1 MGITVS
7 SFVGREREL
16 AALRELL
23 GEARGG
29 SGAVAMLSGDPG
41 IGKTA
46 TARVFAGLAQGEG
59 FRVLWGTCYETES
72 SAPFEPWVQAV
83 SPHLR
88 DLARDARVG
97 AAVAVLAEVVPAAGH
112 ALAEASRV
120 APLARD
126 EERLRAYEAF
136 TQLLLAL
143 AGERLVVVLDDLH
156 WADPASLGLL
166 GHAGRAVP
174 GAPIVLVGTYRE
186 AELALA
192 HPLAQTLAELDR
204 HARIRRVPLGTLDA
218 VEVHSLLAA
227 VTDGPVPRE
236 FAQTVARETG
246 GNPFFVS
253 EVGLQLVAGGTSLAE
268 LAVPESVRHAIGQRL
283 ARLSAGSSRVLSVA
297 AAFAGPFRFDAL
309 EALTELGEDAL
320 LDCVDEALRARML
333 VALDGERYE
342 FAHALVRH
350 AIYDELSPSRQ
361 ARLHRRIAEALE
373 RLGHTDAAELASQYY
388 RSRTLPGAEHGVG
401 YAVAAA
407 EHAKQR
413 YAHEQAVIFL
423 RMAQELALGSD
434 EPLRAD
440 IASRLAEAQ
449 AEAVMVD
456 DALQST
462 KEALALLD
470 SSGAAPGDRADFVRR
485 AAWALDEAGAP
496 PTSIQPLVQRG
507 LELAGVQRDLV
518 WARLKLA
525 EYPLEVFRVCGVPAG
540 RWLGFDPKAVEI
552 ARADGDERDHARTIE
567 LMDWRDRA
575 ETEELR
581 ALTGNWQDARAA
593 IHVLS
598 VVSRSLLIQHGQFAA
613 AAAVAHEL
621 RERADR
627 VGSLSGAAYAL
638 VNLSWGAFARGEL
651 DLARA
656 WSEEAR
662 TLVARLGQGHRL
674 HISLRFLAHTL
685 IQAEGPDRPDIAAL
699 REASA
704 SDPKLPPW
712 MVLLHLAHVAQ
723 AHSAA
728 GEPAA
733 AKRVLADLV
742 PALERLPATTL
753 NQNGAVANAAHA
765 AWLTR
770 ASEFAAPLRHAAE
783 ALLVAGVGDYAGTS
797 LELAAAWMAALAG
810 ERPEALTYLDRAR
823 ATLTASGQLPVLSV
837 VDRAEQEIS
846 GGSSDERSA
855 GLTQREVEILRA
867 LAAGKSNRE
876 IAATLVLSVHT
887 VERHVANVYRKIH
900 ARNRAEATAFAL
912 RERL

>member
-1 MGITVS
+1 MGTTAS

-16 AALRELL
+16 AALCELL
-23 GEARGG
+23 GDAQGG
-29 SGAVAMLSGDPG
+29 IGTVATLSGEAG

-46 TARVFAGLAQGEG
+46 TARVFTDIAQGEG

-83 SPHLR
+83 SPYMR
-88 DLARDARVG
+88 DLARDARVS
-97 AAVAVLAEVVPAAGH
+97 AAIAVLAEIVPAASQ
-112 ALAEASRV
+112 ALVEAGKV
-120 APLARD
+120 APLATD

-143 AGERLVVVLDDLH
+143 AGERAVVVLDDLH

-166 GHAGRAVP
+166 GHVGRAVP
-174 GAPIVLVGTYRE
+174 SAPIILVGTYRE

-204 HARIRRVPLGTLDA
+204 HARIRRVPLGALAA
-218 VEVHSLLAA
+218 VEVQALLAA
-227 VTDGPVPRE
+227 VADGPISRE
-236 FAQTVARETG
+236 FAQAVAQETS

-253 EVGLQLVAGGTSLAE
+253 EVGLQLAVDGATLAE
-268 LAVPESVRHAIGQRL
+268 LVVPESVRHAIGQRL
-283 ARLSAGSSRVLSVA
+283 ARLSAETTRLLSVA

-320 LDCVDEALRARML
+320 LDCIDEALRERML

-350 AIYDELSPSRQ
+350 TIYDELSPSRQ

-373 RLGHTDAAELASQYY
+373 RLAHTDAAELASQYY

-407 EHAKQR
+407 DHAKQR

-423 RMAQELALGSD
+423 RMARELALGSA
-434 EPLRAD
+434 ESVRAY

-449 AEAVMVD
+449 AVAVMVD

-462 KEALALLD
+462 EEALALLA
-470 SSGAAPGDRADFVRR
+470 SSGAAPWERADFVRR
-485 AAWALDEAGAP
+485 AVWALDEAGAP
-496 PTSIQPLVQRG
+496 RASMQPLVERG
-507 LELAGVQRDLV
+507 LALADDQRDLV

-525 EYPLEVFRVCGVPAG
+525 EYPLEVFRVCGVQAG
-540 RWLGFDPKAVEI
+540 RWLGFDPDAVEI
-552 ARADGDERDHARTIE
+552 ARADGDERDYARTIE

-581 ALTGNWQDARAA
+581 ALTGGWHDTRAA

-627 VGSLSGAAYAL
+627 VGSLSGSAYAL
-638 VNLSWGAFARGEL
+638 VNLSWSAFALGEL
-651 DLARA
+651 DRA
-656 WSEEAR
+656 QEWLDEAGAV
-662 TLVARLGQGHRL
+662 VARLGQGHRL
-674 HISLRFLAHTL
+674 HISLRFLTYTL
-685 IQAEGPDRPDIAAL
+685 IQAEGSDGPDIAAL

-712 MVLLHLAHVAQ
+712 MVLLHLAHAAQ
-723 AHSAA
+723 AHAAA
-728 GEPAA
+728 GAPAA
-733 AKRVLADLV
+733 ANRVLAELV
-742 PALERLPATTL
+742 PVLERLPATTL
-753 NQNGAVANAAHA
+753 NQNGAVAHAAHA
-765 AWLTR
+765 AWLVR
-770 ASEFAAPLRHAAE
+770 EPEFAAPLRHAAE
-783 ALLVAGVGDYAGTS
+783 ALLAARVGDYAGTS
-797 LELAAAWMAALAG
+797 LELAVAWMAALAG
-810 ERPEALTYLDRAR
+810 ERPQALTYLERAR
-823 ATLTASGQLPVLSV
+823 ATLTASGQLPVLSF
-837 VDRAEQEIS
+837 VDLVEQAIG
-846 GGSSDERSA
+846 GGSGDEPPA
-855 GLTQREVEILRA
+855 GLTRREVEILRE

-876 IAATLVLSVHT
+876 IAAALVVSVHT
-887 VERHVANVYRKIH
+887 VERHVANVYRKID